1 MMKKNCK
8 LSSFFLLCCFFFAS
22 CGKEKYDMVKVKGGS
37 LSKDFLEM
45 IVDIDSEETALS
57 AENGFSIS
65 VSDFYISKFEITQKL
80 YQEVMSSELDANPS
94 PSYFHENPAEN
105 EVQELRPVERLSWYD
120 CLFFCNK
127 LSEREGL
134 EPVYIIENIE
144 RYSKDKAIKRAVV
157 SADYSKN
164 GYRLPT
170 CAEWMYA
177 ANGGLKT
184 KFSGKYS
191 GSEEISEVAWYVNN
205 ADGKTHQVGLKTPN
219 ELGLYDM
226 TGNVAEWCWDYVW
239 SDTFENIE
247 YSDYTGP
254 DAGRYRYVK
263 GGCFI
268 EESAGAEFPYEIYD
282 GIGGIQG
289 LRYYNTGFRI
299 ARNAK

>member
-1 MMKKNCK
+1 
-8 LSSFFLLCCFFFAS
+8 
-22 CGKEKYDMVKVKGGS
+22 
-37 LSKDFLEM
+37 
-45 IVDIDSEETALS
+45 
-57 AENGFSIS
+57 
-65 VSDFYISKFEITQKL
+65 
-80 YQEVMSSELDANPS
+80 MSSELDANPS

-191 GSEEISEVAWYVNN
+191 GSEEIS
-205 ADGKTHQVGLKTPN
+205 
-219 ELGLYDM
+219 
-226 TGNVAEWCWDYVW
+226 
-239 SDTFENIE
+239 
-247 YSDYTGP
+247 
-254 DAGRYRYVK
+254 
-263 GGCFI
+263 
-268 EESAGAEFPYEIYD
+268 
-282 GIGGIQG
+282 
-289 LRYYNTGFRI
+289 
-299 ARNAK
+299 

>member
-1 MMKKNCK
+1 MKKNCK

-65 VSDFYISKFEITQKL
+65 VSDFYISKFEVTQKL

-170 CAEWMYA
+170 CAERMYA

-226 TGNVAEWCWDYVW
+226 TGNVWEWCQDWFGFYVG
-239 SDTFENIE
+239 SLGKDP
-247 YSDYTGP
+247 SGPYTGTF
-254 DAGRYRYVK
+254 RINR
-263 GGCFI
+263 GGCWYSYPWYCRSSSRNKQSPDDSYFNL
-268 EESAGAEFPYEIYD
+268 
-282 GIGGIQG
+282 G
-289 LRYYNTGFRI
+289 LRL
-299 ARNAK
+299 ALSE